1 MYKIYGI
8 PNCNTIKKTL
18 DWMDRHRIEYE
29 FYDYKKLGMT
39 ASRLKNWSKQVGWE
53 NFLNK
58 KSATWRGLSKEIQQA
73 ITTEKKAV
81 ELMLANNSIIK
92 RPVIERD
99 NLIVVIGF
107 EESKY
112 TEFFT

>member
-1 MYKIYGI
+1 
-8 PNCNTIKKTL
+8 
-18 DWMDRHRIEYE
+18 MDIHRIDYE
-29 FYDYKKLGMT
+29 FYDYKKLGIT

-99 NLIVVIGF
+99 NQIIIIGF
-107 EESKY
+107 DASKF
-112 TEFFT
+112 TECLT